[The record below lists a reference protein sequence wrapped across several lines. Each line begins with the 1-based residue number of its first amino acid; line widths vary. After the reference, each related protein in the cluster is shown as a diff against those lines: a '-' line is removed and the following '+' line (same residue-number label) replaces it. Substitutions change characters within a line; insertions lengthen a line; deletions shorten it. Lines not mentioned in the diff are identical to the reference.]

1 MSEAE
6 AIGMVLMALASII
19 GAFTLV
25 ASPLLKLNRTMTDLE
40 ATLRC
45 MRDRNAERD
54 AVLKE
59 HGTRLDRMEDTVAE
73 HEYRID
79 RMEEDGKKGQIRRPC
94 ETEAIGGRGMG

>member
-6 AIGMVLMALASII
+6 VIGAVLMALASII

-25 ASPLLKLNRTMTDLE
+25 ASPILKLNRTMTDLE

-45 MRDRNAERD
+45 MRDRNVERD
-54 AVLKE
+54 AILKD
-59 HGTRLDRMEDTVAE
+59 HGSRLDRMEDTVAE

-79 RMEEDGKKGQIRRPC
+79 RMEEDGKKRQVRRP
-94 ETEAIGGRGMG
+94 RGA